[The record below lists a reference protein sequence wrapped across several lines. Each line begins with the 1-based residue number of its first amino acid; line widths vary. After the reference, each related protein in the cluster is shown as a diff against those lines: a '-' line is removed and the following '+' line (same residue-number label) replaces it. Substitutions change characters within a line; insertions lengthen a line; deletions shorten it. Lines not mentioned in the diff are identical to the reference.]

1 MLLTIPLFVG
11 GQDYVEMEDE
21 TVTSVDFVFTPPPSH
36 PYGRRRKRAA
46 ALPRCV
52 NVSTLADDVVETDEY
67 FTLVLSSEDPGVTLM
82 PANATVVISNNDC
95 EFTSNCF
102 VF

>member
-1 MLLTIPLFVG
+1 
-11 GQDYVEMEDE
+11 MEDE
-21 TVTSVDFVFTPPPSH
+21 PVTSVDFVFTPPPSH
-36 PYGRRRKRAA
+36 PYGRRRKREAG
-46 ALPRCV
+46 LRRCV
-52 NVSTLADDVVETDEY
+52 NISILADDVVETDEY
-67 FTLVLSSEDPGVTLM
+67 FTLVLSSEDLGVTLM